1 MSHFESSTGNRPA
14 HDDSLEHPCDAA
26 QWFARMQSGEVSDD
40 DRRAFEAWRMADPE
54 HEQQYRRLA
63 YIWQATLAVPESRLQ
78 ALMHEQDVPP
88 VRPWLARRRLG
99 LGLAGACTLAVAGVA
114 GVSRGWFAA
123 EPESLTLMTRRGE
136 RHQATLP
143 DGSILH
149 MNFGTRVV
157 VRFEKGLRLVELRQ
171 GEAFFEVSHDAARPF
186 VVNAGMGR
194 VTVTGTRF
202 NVRRDAASTQV
213 SVESGSVR
221 VDNGRWWARNERRL
235 SAGQQ
240 VVAYADQTLGEVG
253 QADVTNLVAW
263 QRGRMVFND
272 VALAEVI
279 DEMNRYLAQP
289 ARLATAALGQLRV
302 SGVFGVDD
310 PEAMIDALPAIAP
323 VQVIRLLDGRIRI
336 AAR

>member
-1 MSHFESSTGNRPA
+1 MSHFEAGTGSSPG
-14 HDDSLEHPCDAA
+14 HDDRLDHPRDAA

-40 DRRAFEAWRMADPE
+40 DRRAFEAWRTADPE

-63 YIWQATLAVPESRLQ
+63 YIWEATLAVPESRLQ
-78 ALMHEQDVPP
+78 ALMQENDAPP
-88 VRPWLARRRLG
+88 ARPWLARRRFG
-99 LGLAGACTLAVAGVA
+99 LGLAGACTLAVAGMA
-114 GVSRGWFAA
+114 GVSRGWFAP
-123 EPESLTLMTRRGE
+123 EPEALTLVTRRGE
-136 RHQATLP
+136 RHQVTLP

-157 VRFEKGLRLVELRQ
+157 VRFQADLRLLELRQ
-171 GEAFFEVSHDAARPF
+171 GEAFFDVSHDAARPF

-202 NVRRDAASTQV
+202 NVRREAASTRV

-221 VDNGRWWARNERRL
+221 VDNGRWWARSERRL
-235 SAGQQ
+235 GAGQE
-240 VVAYADQTLGEVG
+240 VVAYADQTLGEVD
-253 QADVTNLVAW
+253 QADVSNLVAW
-263 QRGRMVFND
+263 QRGKMVFND

-289 ARLATAALGQLRV
+289 ARLATTALGQLRV

-310 PEAMIDALPAIAP
+310 PQAMIDALPSIVP

-336 AAR
+336 APR